1 MTESIKYDSKY
12 SPGKKVSGL
21 KLIIEIVCEN
31 KAKKQNKELPIQFWK
46 IEEWE
51 SYYKSQLRAGSKLC
65 KEFGENRVLSFIRKN
80 TIYSLHPKWVKEAI
94 AKMPEEKTQESNLN
108 IQDKIKVKSK
118 KIDKLKGLD

>member
-31 KAKKQNKELPIQFWK
+31 KAKKDNKELPLQFWK
-46 IEEWE
+46 IKEWE
-51 SYYKSQLRAGSKLC
+51 NYYKSQLKAGSKLC

-80 TIYSLHPKWVKEAI
+80 TVYSLYPKWIKEAI
-94 AKMPEEKTQESNLN
+94 SKTPEEKIKESNLK
-108 IQDKIKVKSK
+108 IQDKVKIKSK